1 MLVEYSMKSKKS
13 VKSAIFGV
21 FFAIKYG
28 FADMLQN
35 TYPKHIKFFWDK
47 VYDVLSSGKNLR
59 SPSEYSM
66 TQYSPTDHIASGE
79 IQPFGYFCGF

>member
-1 MLVEYSMKSKKS
+1 MKSKKS

-35 TYPKHIKFFWDK
+35 TYSKHIKIFGGK
-47 VYDVLSSGKNLR
+47 VYDVLSSGKKNLR
-59 SPSEYSM
+59 SPAEYSM
-66 TQYSPTDHIASGE
+66 PQYTPTHHIASGE
-79 IQPFGYFCGF
+79 IHPFGCFCGF